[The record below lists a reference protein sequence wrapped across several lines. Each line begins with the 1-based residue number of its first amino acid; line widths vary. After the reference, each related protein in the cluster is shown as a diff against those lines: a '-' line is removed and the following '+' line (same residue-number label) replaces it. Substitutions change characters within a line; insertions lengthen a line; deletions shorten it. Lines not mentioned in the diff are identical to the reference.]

1 MADQTPQVGSTEQP
15 AQPPAQLHFQPDSR
29 PVDEQLADLRVR
41 IDVVDQ
47 QLIALL
53 NARARLAQAVGEVKK
68 LDGSPVFRPDREMQ
82 VIDKIQRYNPGPILP
97 ESIGPIWR
105 EVMSA
110 CRALESKQK
119 VAFLGPVGTFTEQAM
134 LNYFGSSIEPVAC
147 AGFEEI
153 FRATEAGSADFGV
166 VPIENS
172 TEGVVARTLDLLLQ
186 SPLVITGETSLQVVH
201 NLLRK
206 SPSLAGIS
214 VVCAHPQA
222 LAQCQG
228 WLSQH
233 LPHAERRA
241 VSSNA
246 EGARL
251 AAEDDTIAALASERA
266 ASQFGLHVVQRAVQD
281 EAHNRTRFFIL
292 SHADRHKPAAPT
304 GHDCVS
310 LAVSVPNKPGAV
322 HDLLVPLKQH
332 GVSMTRIESRPARSG
347 QWEYVF
353 FIDMVGHPSSP
364 NVAAALDA
372 LRAQCSFV
380 KVLGSYPLDVH
391 ASV

>member
-1 MADQTPQVGSTEQP
+1 MAEP
-15 AQPPAQLHFQPDSR
+15 HFQPDGR

-68 LDGSPVFRPDREMQ
+68 IDGSPVFRPDREMQ
-82 VIDKIQRYNPGPILP
+82 VIERIQRHNPGPILSD
-97 ESIGPIWR
+97 SIGPIWR
-105 EVMSA
+105 EIMSA
-110 CRALESKQK
+110 CRALESRQR

-134 LNYFGSSIEPVAC
+134 LHYFGSSIEPLAC
-147 AGFEEI
+147 ASIDEI
-153 FRATEAGSADFGV
+153 FRATASGSADFGV

-172 TEGVVARTLDLLLQ
+172 TEGVVARTLDLLLP
-186 SPLVITGETSLQVVH
+186 SPLTISGETSLAVQH

-206 SPSLAGIS
+206 EPGREGIT
-214 VVCAHPQA
+214 VVAAHPQA

-228 WLSQH
+228 WLSQN

-251 AAEDDTIAALASERA
+251 ASEDPSVAALASERA
-266 ASQFGLHVVQRAVQD
+266 ATLFGLHVVQHAVQD
-281 EAHNRTRFFIL
+281 EANNRTRFFIL
-292 SHADRHKPAAPT
+292 THGDHHKPAAPT
-304 GHDCVS
+304 GHDCIS
-310 LAVSVPNKPGAV
+310 LVVSVANRPGAV

-353 FIDMVGHPSSP
+353 FIDMVGHPSMP

-372 LRAQCSFV
+372 LRAQCSFI
-380 KVLGSYPLDVH
+380 KVLGSYPLDAH
-391 ASV
+391 GSV